1 MAQSVSLTEWIR
13 EHGLVLSSLD
23 LDAPVEE
30 LEPVLGMVGDA
41 RVVAIG
47 ESSHHVREFF
57 QLRHRLLRFLV
68 ERCGF
73 TVYALEAPFTEGRAL
88 ADWLHGGPGA
98 VETVTAAGIALSLG
112 DAPEVYE
119 ALAWLR
125 SHNQRRPD
133 SPVRYAGADVP
144 GSLGSPLPA
153 LEEVSTYLRDI
164 DSDALVP
171 LGRARAVA
179 EKFHQDL
186 PFATMMA
193 YSAVSEP
200 DRETLTAALSELLA
214 RMERLASRQR
224 SLGRAARHVL
234 ATHHLRGAWYIDQ
247 LHRAQLTEGIE
258 VASTF
263 RDLYMAETVL
273 RLLAETP
280 GSRIVLAAHN
290 WHIQRAPA
298 KHVSGADLFPAG
310 YHLAAALGDD
320 YRAIGVTAGH
330 GHTAV
335 SDVEA
340 LAQGAFPFR
349 EAPLPPPEDDTL
361 EAAFPLDRM
370 CTIADL
376 RAASVTV
383 ADAAAYRRMRM
394 ADYFLDQPAF
404 HAYDAVALV
413 SETHGSARTRCQ

>member
-1 MAQSVSLTEWIR
+1 MTRSVNLTGWIR
-13 EHGLVLSSLD
+13 ENGLALSSLD
-23 LDAPVEE
+23 LDAPLEE
-30 LEPVLGMVGDA
+30 LEPVRRMIGDA

-57 QLRHRLLRFLV
+57 QVRHRLLRFLV

-73 TVYALEAPFTEGRAL
+73 TVYALEAPFSEGRVL
-88 ADWLHGGPGA
+88 ADWLEAGPGA
-98 VETVTAAGIALSLG
+98 VERVAAEGIAMSLG

-119 ALAWLR
+119 ALTWLR
-125 SHNQRRPD
+125 AHNQRRPE
-133 SPVRYAGADVP
+133 SSVRYAGADVP

-164 DSDALVP
+164 DGDALVP
-171 LGRARAVA
+171 LGRARAVV

-224 SLGRAARHVL
+224 NLGRAAEHAL

-247 LHRAQLTEGIE
+247 LHRSQLTEGIE

-280 GSRIVLAAHN
+280 GNRIVFAAHN

-298 KHVSGADLFPAG
+298 PHDNGADLFPAG

-320 YRAIGVTAGH
+320 YRAIGVTAGQ
-330 GHTAV
+330 GQTAV

-340 LAQGAFPFR
+340 LVQGAFPFR
-349 EAPLPPPEDDTL
+349 EAPLPPPEDDSL
-361 EAAFPLDRM
+361 ESAFPLDRM

-376 RAASVTV
+376 RAASATV
-383 ADAAAYRRMRM
+383 ADAATYRRMRM
-394 ADYFLDQPAF
+394 ADYFLDQSAF

-413 SETHGSARTRCQ
+413 SETHGSDRTRQ